1 MANFK
6 FEFFDAS
13 GDVMFSFVDR
23 EIIAFRLNESLSG
36 IRPTFM
42 NDREIAGIVGSS
54 HEQTGDMGMM
64 SASFSNGGEPGSSQS
79 IPRDYTVTP
88 ALEPPYSLRIRLAAR
103 DIEKKMGE
111 LIGLTVKLTIDGE
124 GSKPRFLHGTTFKAV
139 MLGGARSQD
148 AALDLHICPW
158 LWYLA
163 FNRKNRIMSGTCL
176 DVFNNIISEYPDNM
190 ISAPTVDTSQISSQL
205 ASHDFIIQYRESDYS
220 FISRIM
226 EEAGLFF
233 YFVHEEN
240 SQKLVFGEKNADFLG
255 DVLDVDPI
263 KLASHQLVGSE
274 LFDDYV
280 TNLNLQQQVVPQQYR
295 ARDYNADNAS
305 ASLDAKSP
313 SADSVLEVFDYP
325 GGFEELADGLD
336 NVSPRRARMLKSFQ
350 TLCTGRGKNPLFMP
364 GLKVKMPE
372 SSGPVYE
379 PMSAELKDKTYVIRQ
394 TMHSWERDENGLGR
408 YWNFFDMMLFDN
420 EFSPAPITPRTTIKS
435 PMTAIVTT
443 QTSGETID
451 VDDQFRPLIRFKW
464 DSNNTGVR
472 ARLAQ
477 GWAGSDHGMQIL
489 PRVTDEVLISFLDGD
504 IDRPVIIGSLYNS
517 ASKALFNPTENEE
530 ISAVTETEGQ
540 FRYVSG
546 IHDAGGNQILLYDK
560 WGEERMI
567 QVATGSR
574 DDMTAERHL
583 TAATDRVD
591 VTKND
596 KVEDVLNDYTL
607 YIGGNLKID
616 VVGDI
621 RFKVGGT
628 VLRHHASSSDDIKR
642 K

>member
-88 ALEPPYSLRIRLAAR
+88 ALEPPYSLRIRLAAHN
-103 DIEKKMGE
+103 IEKTIEE
-111 LIGLTVKLTIDGE
+111 LIGLTVKLTIDSD
-124 GSKPRFLHGTTFKAV
+124 GSKPRFLHGTIFKAV
-139 MLGGARSQD
+139 MLGGARSLD
-148 AALDLHICPW
+148 SALDLHVCPW

-163 FNRKNRIMSGTCL
+163 FNRKSRIMSGTSL
-176 DVFNNIISEYPDNM
+176 DIFNEIISEYPDNM
-190 ISAPTVDTSQISSQL
+190 ISAPTVDASQITGPL
-205 ASHDFIIQYRESDYS
+205 VSHEFVTQYRESDYT
-220 FISRIM
+220 FICRIM

-240 SQKLVFGEKNADFLG
+240 GQKLVFGEKNADFLG
-255 DVLDVDPI
+255 DILDADPI
-263 KLASHQLVGSE
+263 KLASNQLTGSE
-274 LFDDYV
+274 LFDDHV
-280 TNLNLQQQVVPQQYR
+280 TNLNLKQQVVPQQYR

-313 SADSVLEVFDYP
+313 STDSVLEMFEYP

-372 SSGPVYE
+372 SSGPMYE
-379 PMSAELKDKTYVIRQ
+379 PMSAELKDKTYVVRQ
-394 TMHSWERDENGLGR
+394 TMHSWERDENGLGH

-443 QTSGETID
+443 STAGEQID
-451 VDDQFRPLIRFKW
+451 VDDTFRPMIRYKW
-464 DSNNTGVR
+464 DQDNIGIRV
-472 ARLAQ
+472 RLAQ
-477 GWAGSDHGMQIL
+477 GWAGAAHGMQIL
-489 PRVTDEVLISFLDGD
+489 PRVGDEVIVEFLDGD

-517 ASKALFNPTENEE
+517 ASKALFNPTESDE
-530 ISAVTETEGQ
+530 ISGVSETEGQ
-540 FRYVSG
+540 TKYVSG
-546 IHDAGGNQILLYDK
+546 IHDSGGNQLLFYDK
-560 WGEERMI
+560 MGAERVMF
-567 QVATGSR
+567 VSTGSR
-574 DDMTAERHL
+574 DDMVADRLL
-583 TAATDRVD
+583 TASYDRVD
-591 VTKND
+591 VTQND

-616 VVGDI
+616 VVGEI
-621 RFKVGGT
+621 TFAAGGS
-628 VLRHHASSSDDIKR
+628 LNIHEAASSDDIER

>member
-54 HEQTGDMGMM
+54 HEQTGDMGAM

-79 IPRDYTVTP
+79 IPRDYTLTP

-111 LIGLTVKLTIDGE
+111 LIGLTVKLTIDCD

-163 FNRKNRIMSGTCL
+163 FNRKSRIMSGTCM

-190 ISAPTVDTSQISSQL
+190 ISAPTVDASQISSQL
-205 ASHDFIIQYRESDYS
+205 ASHEFITQYRESDYS

-325 GGFEELADGLD
+325 GGFEEMADGLD

-420 EFSPAPITPRTTIKS
+420 EFSPAPITPRPTIES

-443 QTSGETID
+443 MTAGEQID
-451 VDDQFRPLIRFKW
+451 VDDTFRPMIRYKW
-464 DSNNTGVR
+464 DQGNIGIRV
-472 ARLAQ
+472 RLAQ
-477 GWAGSDHGMQIL
+477 GWAGANHGMQIL
-489 PRVTDEVLISFLDGD
+489 PRVGDEVLVQFLDGN
-504 IDRPVIIGSLYNS
+504 IDRPVVVGSLYNS
-517 ASKALFNPTENEE
+517 ASKALFDPTETDQFSE
-530 ISAVTETEGQ
+530 ITKTQGQ

-546 IHDAGGNQILLYDK
+546 IHDRGGNKVLLYDQE
-560 WGEERMI
+560 GSERI
-567 QVATGSR
+567 VLETIGSR
-574 DDMTAERHL
+574 DDMVAGRYL
-583 TAATDRVD
+583 MASTDRVE

-616 VVGDI
+616 VVGNID
-621 RFKVGGT
+621 FVVGGD
-628 VLRHHASSSDDIKR
+628 VRNYKAKNSDVVRR